1 MSDQIKQDMHDLPIY
16 DDLIN
21 SLITL
26 KVILENIDK
35 ISIAKDLQINNQ
47 IKQLEA
53 EKIDELELLHEEL
66 RFITLKNRFLG
77 RSNKIEEERELRRQT
92 KKKIDNIEELKEEV
106 KEWEFKSVTILQDL
120 NYEKHDEIV
129 EIAKIELK
137 LERLGVSKQS
147 IDSFKKLIIPK
158 KYLHFVL

>member
-53 EKIDELELLHEEL
+53 EKIDQLELFHEEL